1 MGVVARSLA
10 IIFRFQLF
18 LIVTISYC
26 HSQCNFK
33 CFLLFNYESQSFLGF
48 FLSLTDIRYQVDN
61 ILFHPECM
69 RCQICKEVN
78 SFEDSSVSTLCYV
91 TCHSRFFKSI
101 SKVQTVCFL
110 TFKGL
115 PICEKHFKVQFIC
128 HFGMRSSFKAQM
140 TILLLDFPGCA

>member
-1 MGVVARSLA
+1 MDQLVPIRKPILAISSCLTSWNETFFLHFFSATWKLLNVVMGVVARSLA

-26 HSQCNFK
+26 HSQCNFN

-48 FLSLTDIRYQVDN
+48 FLSLTDIRHQVDN

-78 SFEDSSVSTLCYV
+78 SFEDTVSTMLYYMW
-91 TCHSRFFKSI
+91 FKI
-101 SKVQTVCFL
+101 LKY
-110 TFKGL
+110 FKGTNCL
-115 PICEKHFKVQFIC
+115 F
-128 HFGMRSSFKAQM
+128 S
-140 TILLLDFPGCA
+140 DF